1 MTTATDEHIAE
12 ALSVACAATREGD
25 LQDLDAVADNL
36 ELCDGGVLH
45 ALRAALNYMLV
56 LDSHREGWGAFH
68 PSMEFGGK
76 VYPAPLSRIE
86 PSWFPIWARAFSCAP
101 YAHIQARFADLLWEA
116 KYGDNERYKWG
127 QRAIDAYLRA
137 LGEPFGEDVYLVEG
151 ACRALALAR
160 QLEDKKRQSSSVKA
174 LRDLVRNDLD
184 KPEYV
189 PGVTLQSLAALASL
203 PPADRPDDLPDLIEA
218 AFECEQPFYTRI
230 NCLNLKLMLAG
241 TQEEQRA
248 LWEVQVNLHAKEARV
263 ADSELARFKHFQDAI
278 QLAEKH
284 GLKDLGNELQRE
296 VGPLSEDALER
307 VEATFEIPAAN
318 VEALI
323 QLIVGDDNLRNA
335 LIRFGNEVPSGDP
348 AQNRALAQGEFL
360 WRSLATNLITG
371 DKGELIKQFQTRED
385 FEAYQVVSIE
395 AENIGLFAAIAVHI
409 LKAIEDKYGAM
420 GADASVFGSD
430 LVDETQAEWIA
441 LAVRHY
447 EAEDYRSSVAV
458 LAPRL
463 ENAIRGLAQRKGI
476 VILRDSKGGKRV
488 GGVKDLTGVLSELK
502 GRMLEAKRRYWRTL
516 LVESLGFNLRD
527 RVAHGLID
535 DPTPQEAAI
544 LIHAACQLLTLHIQ
558 EPS

>member
-12 ALSVACAATREGD
+12 ALSVACEATREGD
-25 LQDLDAVADNL
+25 LQVLDAVADNL
-36 ELCDGGVLH
+36 KMCDDGVLQ

-56 LDSHREGWGAFH
+56 LDGHWEGWGAFH
-68 PSMEFGGK
+68 PSMEFGDK

-86 PSWFPIWARAFSCAP
+86 RSWFPIWARVFSCAP
-101 YAHIQARFADLLWEA
+101 YAYLQARFADLLWEA

-137 LGEPFGEDVYLVEG
+137 LDEPFGEDVYLAKG
-151 ACRALALAR
+151 ACRALALTR
-160 QLEDKKRQSSSVKA
+160 QLRDEKRQSSAVKA

-189 PGVTLQSLAALASL
+189 PGVTLRSLAALASL
-203 PPADRPDDLPDLIEA
+203 PPSARPDDLLDLIEA

-230 NCLNLKLMLAG
+230 NCVDLKLMLAG

-278 QLAEKH
+278 QLAEKR
-284 GLKDLGNELQRE
+284 GLKDLSNELQRE

-360 WRSLATNLITG
+360 WRSLATSLITG
-371 DKGELIKQFQTRED
+371 DKGELIKQFQTREE

-447 EAEDYRSSVAV
+447 ETEDYRSSVAV

-488 GGVKDLTGVLSELK
+488 GGVKDLTGVLSELM

-516 LVESLGFNLRD
+516 LIESLGFNLRD